1 MANRSMHHAL
11 SPNASI
17 QNSMKTNNATMTTNK
32 KQEEGDAD
40 TLIGS
45 ASSQPEPAPSVRSV
59 MRMQS
64 EHTVRMA
71 NVKSSS
77 KAMQEE
83 QLSTTQERKTSGI
96 IPPLPSSTAKMNGMR
111 EKARSL
117 KRPLRLLRRP
127 MLKQTDQQ
135 PRHRQR
141 PDEIPQ
147 QQHRHTVRSTSPSAR
162 SKSTSRS
169 SDERQSRHRS
179 TSMVV
184 LYNNSSSEV
193 DTGTGDEEET
203 DLDSDIE
210 SNRDHR
216 SRRIRSSSSGTNE
229 SSGGMVSGFAKGV
242 VVLELGF
249 MILNSNLYW
258 SVWVALGLEVWIWTR
273 LFVVSWS
280 PGRDGSG
287 TSSSQSRRYDVKKQ
301 VRLHSLFLQQ
311 IFSSF
316 LVLYFSYSFQN
327 GIFCSGLIGTT
338 KLCRSATVGVAIG
351 VLLILCSAVHF
362 CIARASQLSLSRRSS
377 HRASSSLR
385 IVNDTT
391 SNIVLSTLSFLFN
404 IINVSLTTSP
414 GGAASENYNL
424 FVSSWVCLVVS
435 YFMVLSCLECWLVR
449 GIHASDVEHIKAPPA
464 TSTIGTMEDADGADD
479 SSIEEELQALGYDTT
494 IPAAEVAQL
503 PPVERRTHKLAN
515 MIRQG
520 QGGNFS
526 SSNPSKKKDPEAF
539 EIHSIDSSKF
549 ADTKMVHQAVRD
561 VLKEVGA
568 PASPLLSDPPS
579 SCAMTQDSSKM
590 VAQLLRRASEDY
602 SVISRLSSGSSV
614 ASLKRTSSAPVASS
628 SSKRNAIPPIR
639 QSSSHD
645 YNGSRARRNTARPL
659 RRRTVE
665 DNDIGP
671 TVSERIALANRRSST
686 LSQPDD
692 NMMSN
697 SDEYVTL
704 VERLETNSLSDPVSY
719 HDSEKRSVRS
729 APKIPQ
735 RSAQSSP
742 CNAESG
748 DEDKLSPV
756 DEGNDPRP
764 TPPVVAKLPV
774 HSYIQ
779 ENLPASPTNLTAA
792 FARRQHS
799 HHFSREGF
807 SAESPGNKR
816 HQSAATM
823 SSISSDSLSSRKR
836 SSRSASRPRPS
847 KENQQKAQSSNK
859 PAPAVDTYE
868 QELMD
873 HLRSSLLSKDATA
886 CSAQTESCVTE
897 EDINE
902 VFYTG
907 HPVELSPCN
916 TESPPSSPGKCSPTV
931 LSVIGGDEDRI
942 IASRLD
948 DEKNTEVI
956 AFPLS
961 TRSLTRRKQKSFNS
975 EYSDGNHVDAED
987 VLFSC

>member
-1 MANRSMHHAL
+1 
-11 SPNASI
+11 
-17 QNSMKTNNATMTTNK
+17 
-32 KQEEGDAD
+32 
-40 TLIGS
+40 
-45 ASSQPEPAPSVRSV
+45 
-59 MRMQS
+59 
-64 EHTVRMA
+64 
-71 NVKSSS
+71 
-77 KAMQEE
+77 
-83 QLSTTQERKTSGI
+83 
-96 IPPLPSSTAKMNGMR
+96 
-111 EKARSL
+111 
-117 KRPLRLLRRP
+117 
-127 MLKQTDQQ
+127 
-135 PRHRQR
+135 
-141 PDEIPQ
+141 
-147 QQHRHTVRSTSPSAR
+147 
-162 SKSTSRS
+162 
-169 SDERQSRHRS
+169 
-179 TSMVV
+179 
-184 LYNNSSSEV
+184 
-193 DTGTGDEEET
+193 
-203 DLDSDIE
+203 
-210 SNRDHR
+210 
-216 SRRIRSSSSGTNE
+216 
-229 SSGGMVSGFAKGV
+229 
-242 VVLELGF
+242 

-464 TSTIGTMEDADGADD
+464 SMFVYHKSLSNGTASTIGTMEDADGADD